1 MVLLKLSDKLFMR
14 GMIHMRKNKVFLT
27 VNQLEPGMIIAE
39 DFIQENIILV
49 HSDVVLTEIII
60 SKLREKYFLDKVLVY
75 RDDEADVNQSKD
87 PKEKT
92 VEDIDQSFNEFSFNV
107 GGIFHSMYNEGICD
121 IEGIRGFS
129 KKIQGELKSTSA
141 VIKNIVLYGSGNDVI
156 YRHSVNVAALSSI
169 LGRWIG
175 LDENTINLLTYSAI
189 LHDYGKTKVD
199 KDILNKVN
207 PLTKNE
213 IKEIKGHPVIGYNEI
228 KKVQFLD
235 NSVGYGV
242 LMHHER
248 LDGSGYPLGIKED
261 KIHPFAKII
270 AIADVFDAVNSNRV
284 HKKSRGPFEALEI
297 IQKESLGKLDYKYC
311 KIFLEHIVNY
321 YMGENVLL
329 NTNKVCKIEQINI
342 NDISRP
348 LLFDG
353 SVFIDLKQE
362 KELNVEELV
371 L

>member
-1 MVLLKLSDKLFMR
+1 
-14 GMIHMRKNKVFLT
+14 
-27 VNQLEPGMIIAE
+27 
-39 DFIQENIILV
+39 
-49 HSDVVLTEIII
+49 
-60 SKLREKYFLDKVLVY
+60 
-75 RDDEADVNQSKD
+75 
-87 PKEKT
+87 
-92 VEDIDQSFNEFSFNV
+92 
-107 GGIFHSMYNEGICD
+107 MYNEGICD
-121 IEGIRGFS
+121 IEGIRSFS
-129 KKIQGELKSTSA
+129 KQIQGELKSTSA

-321 YMGENVLL
+321 YMGESVLL
-329 NTNKVCKIEQINI
+329 NTNKVCKIVQINI

-362 KELNVEELV
+362 KELYVEELV